1 MAKGRK
7 KGTLFGKPRG
17 KVVKHPGAL
26 TAQANRA
33 GKSISGLCASKR
45 AKHGTLAKRCSLAKA
60 FKTMR
65 GEKRSKARKGKS
77 R

>member
-1 MAKGRK
+1 MAKRK

-17 KVVKHPGAL
+17 EVIKKPGAL
-26 TAQANRA
+26 TASAKRA
-33 GKSISGLCASKR
+33 GKSISGLCASKG
-45 AKHGTLAKRCSLAKA
+45 AAHGKLAKRCALAKA

-65 GEKRSKARKGKS
+65 GKKRGK

>member
-1 MAKGRK
+1 MAKRK

-26 TAQANRA
+26 TAQAKRA

-65 GEKRSKARKGKS
+65 GKKRG
-77 R
+77 